1 MTRIL
6 VIEDEDDVRQNII
19 ETLIY
24 EGFSVIE
31 AHNGGVGVAMAVK
44 HQPDLILC
52 DVRMPELNG
61 YDVLRRLQGDA
72 TTSLIPFIF
81 LTAMGDRQS
90 VRLGMDLGA
99 SDYLTKPFTVNE
111 LLSSIRTRLN
121 KHTSAMTHYRESN
134 PIPVKSATQTHTPSD
149 GSPADPLR
157 WWDGALARG
166 YQIGG
171 RLGEGGVGIV
181 YKAYQPAVGRE
192 VAIKVL
198 RQKYAHNSEFLHRFQ
213 TEAELIAR
221 LEHPHIIPL
230 YDFWHDEDGLYI
242 VMRLLRGGSVR
253 DVLERG
259 DVWSLT
265 RICQLLDQI
274 GGALSVVHRVGI
286 IHRDLKPDNILMD
299 ELGNAYLSDFGL
311 AKNLLTAVVEPMSE
325 SMLDDLLKNQSDF
338 FRQQP
343 ASTLFITNVQKIY
356 GTPAYL
362 APEQIRFEALSPQTD
377 VYSLGI
383 TLYELLVG
391 HYPFDGTVME
401 IMAKHITHK
410 VPSIHAQNPDVPEAV
425 DAVIRR
431 ATAKNPAERY
441 PDMITFARDF
451 RAACSR

>member
-6 VIEDEDDVRQNII
+6 VIEDENDVRQNII
-19 ETLIY
+19 ETLVY

-31 AHNGGVGVAMAVK
+31 AHNGSVGVAMALK
-44 HQPDLILC
+44 HHPDLILC
-52 DVRMPELNG
+52 DVRMPELSG
-61 YDVLRRLQGDA
+61 YDVLRHLQGDT

-90 VRLGMDLGA
+90 IRTGMDLGA
-99 SDYLTKPFTVNE
+99 SDYLTKPFTVDE
-111 LLSSIRTRLN
+111 LLATIRARLS
-121 KHTSAMTHYRESN
+121 KHAAAMTHYRRATPV
-134 PIPVKSATQTHTPSD
+134 PIETSTRTLSPSD
-149 GSPADPLR
+149 VNAADPLR

-166 YQIGG
+166 YQISG

-198 RQKYAHNSEFLHRFQ
+198 REKYAHNSEFMHRFQ

-230 YDFWHDEDGLYI
+230 YDFWDDDEGLYI

-253 DVLERG
+253 DTLERAG
-259 DVWSLT
+259 SWSLMQL
-265 RICQLLDQI
+265 CQLLDQI

-299 ELGNAYLSDFGL
+299 EMGNAYLSDFGL
-311 AKNLLTAVVEPMSE
+311 AKNLLTGAVEPISE
-325 SMLDDLLKNQSDF
+325 TALDEVLKHQDDF
-338 FRQQP
+338 FRKQP

-377 VYSLGI
+377 IYSLGI
-383 TLYELLVG
+383 TLYELLTG
-391 HYPFDGTVME
+391 MYPFDGTVIE
-401 IMAKHITHK
+401 IIAKHITHK
-410 VPSIHAQNPDVPEAV
+410 VPSVHQQIPAVPEAV

-431 ATAKNPAERY
+431 ATAKRPADRY
-441 PDMITFARDF
+441 GDVISFARDF
-451 RAACSR
+451 RAACSS